1 MSYSA
6 SVCERRKV
14 ADVKIS
20 EEKVLPGYNKL
31 CVLSESLGNVN
42 VVF

>member
-6 SVCERRKV
+6 SICERRKV

-20 EEKVLPGYNKL
+20 EVKVLPGCNKL
-31 CVLSESLGNVN
+31 CVLLESLGNVN